1 MFSRKSRLAKREDAV
16 AERGSEDGGD
26 LREHVDDLT
35 EALEAARDAIARA
48 SASASRKVAGVTT
61 ETARQAAEATK
72 EAARSAAEASRQA
85 AEASRQ
91 AAEASRKASRRQ
103 AKAARQTAD
112 RLSDSDL
119 ADATRR
125 AAGKLFPEKAKERRK
140 ARRKRRRGLA
150 FRAAG
155 VAGLGALVGW
165 LTMSKRGQEARQTL
179 KQQATKASE
188 RGWEKMSE
196 SRAGDAEATDASTP
210 PAGVTSIHDGVGT
223 QPRTPR
229 D

>member
-1 MFSRKSRLAKREDAV
+1 MFSRKSKLAKGKDAA
-16 AERGSEDGGD
+16 AERGSEEGGD
-26 LREHVDDLT
+26 LRERVDDLT
-35 EALEAARDAIARA
+35 EALDAARDAIARA
-48 SASASRKVAGVTT
+48 SASASRKVAGVTS
-61 ETARQAAEATK
+61 ETARQAAEASK
-72 EAARSAAEASRQA
+72 EAARQA

-91 AAEASRKASRRQ
+91 AAEAGRKARRRQ
-103 AKAARQTAD
+103 AKAARRAAD

-125 AAGKLFPEKAKERRK
+125 AADKLFPEKAKERRK

-150 FRAAG
+150 LRAAA
-155 VAGLGALVGW
+155 VAGLGALAGW

-196 SRAGDAEATDASTP
+196 SRGGDAEATGASTP

-223 QPRTPR
+223 QPRAPR

>member
-1 MFSRKSRLAKREDAV
+1 MFSRKSKLAKRTDAV

-72 EAARSAAEASRQA
+72 EAARSA